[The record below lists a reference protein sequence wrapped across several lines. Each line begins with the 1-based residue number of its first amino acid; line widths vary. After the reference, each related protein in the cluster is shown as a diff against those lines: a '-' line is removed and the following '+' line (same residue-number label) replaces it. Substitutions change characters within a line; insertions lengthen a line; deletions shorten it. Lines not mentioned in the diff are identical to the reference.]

1 MKNIEDVNLYTFYA
15 NRQVSPTPAHF
26 IRTNVKVNVDTFICL
41 QELTT
46 GRYSFCR
53 LSDMSR
59 DMYGD
64 EYLAFED
71 SSDALF
77 YELKYG

>member
-1 MKNIEDVNLYTFYA
+1 MKTLEDINLYTFYA

-26 IRTNVKVNVDTFICL
+26 IRTNVKVNADTFICL

-46 GRYSFCR
+46 GRYSFYR
-53 LSDMSR
+53 LSDT
-59 DMYGD
+59 YGD
-64 EYLAFED
+64 EYIAFED

>member
-1 MKNIEDVNLYTFYA
+1 MKNLEDVNLYTFYA
-15 NRQVSPTPAHF
+15 NRYVSPTPAHF
-26 IRTNVKVNVDTFICL
+26 IRTNVKVNADTFICL

-46 GRYSFCR
+46 GRYSFYR
-53 LSDMSR
+53 LLEWR
-59 DMYGD
+59 GD
-64 EYLAFED
+64 EYIAFED